1 MRACIHRGAHEI
13 GGSLVEVEA
22 EEARIVLDAGL
33 PLDHERIAQRELL
46 PDVLG
51 LWADGDGS
59 LLALLISHGHP
70 DHYGLADLVA
80 PSVPIFIGEHAAAI
94 LKEAAFFVRGPRRFP
109 LAGHLRHRQPL
120 SFGPFVVTPW
130 LVDHS
135 AFDAYALLVEAGG
148 RRLLYTGDVRAH
160 GRKPRTLEALARAA
174 RGVDVLLLEGT
185 RIGRQGA
192 AGMARSERYVEAA
205 CADAFRA
212 ADGMALAFYSPQN
225 VDRLVTLY
233 RAAKRAGRMFV
244 IDLYTAAIAA
254 ATGRDTIPQATWEGV
269 RVYLPRSQRRRVI
282 DSKAFERTDAVRAE
296 RIYPEE
302 LRERRGET
310 VLTCRGSM
318 LAELEEAGCLHG
330 AVAIWSMWA
339 GYLERPSGRRT
350 VADLERLGIA
360 LSVEHASGHASPAD
374 LERFAHQIGAAQV
387 VPIHTQAA
395 DQFPSHFVNVVRY
408 DDGEWWEV

>member
-13 GGSLVEVEA
+13 GGSLIELEA
-22 EEARIVLDAGL
+22 QGSRLVLDAGL
-33 PLDHERIAQRELL
+33 PLELEGIPRRELL
-46 PDVLG
+46 ADVPG

-80 PSVPIFIGEHAAAI
+80 PSVPIFMGDHAAAI
-94 LKEAAFFVRGPRRFP
+94 LKEAAFFVPGVRPFQVAGRHREP
-109 LAGHLRHRQPL
+109 LAL
-120 SFGPFVVTPW
+120 GPFVVTPW
-130 LVDHS
+130 RVDHS

-160 GRKPRTLEALARAA
+160 GRKHRTLQALARGA
-174 RGVDVLLLEGT
+174 RGVDVVLLEGT
-185 RIGRQGA
+185 RIGPQGA
-192 AGMARSERYVEAA
+192 AGARRSEREVEAA
-205 CADAFRA
+205 CVEAFRA
-212 ADGMALAFYSPQN
+212 ANGMALAFYSPQN

-233 RAAKRAGRMFV
+233 RAAKRARRVFV

-254 ATGRDTIPQATWEGV
+254 ATGRETIPQAGWEGV

-282 DSKAFERTDAVRAE
+282 DAQAFERTDAVRAQ
-296 RIYPEE
+296 RIYAEE
-302 LRERRGET
+302 LRERGGEI

-318 LAELEEAGCLHG
+318 LGELEEAGCLEG
-330 AVAIWSMWA
+330 AVATWSMWA

-350 VADLERLGIA
+350 VADLERLGVQ

-374 LERFAHQIGAAQV
+374 LERFAHQLAAARV
-387 VPIHTQAA
+387 VPIHTQGA
-395 DQFPSHFVNVVRY
+395 DVFGSHFANVVCY
-408 DDGEWWEV
+408 GDGAWWDV